1 MAIISDGLDNLKTVL
16 VYHTAFPG
24 KGIGWAND
32 QIAIIPAGWMIDNH
46 PTTHWTF
53 FWYPDQDS
61 KDPPLERINF
71 FKLKDLMNFVKITY
85 EALLDMETPIEK
97 QDRPKVQE
105 EVEAMPGWMTLTSN
119 WVDQAFEKA
128 IETDHENEYIA
139 EFLKLQKKSTP
150 AAKYGRSEKGKLSQ
164 KKYRQSETGKDNS
177 DERRVVKNDRN
188 KKFNAVRDW
197 LEANPGKTLYDL
209 PAGML
214 DT

>member
-1 MAIISDGLDNLKTVL
+1 MAIISDGLDDLKTVV

-32 QIAIIPAGWMIDNH
+32 QIAIIPAGWMIENH
-46 PTTHWTF
+46 PTTHWAF

-61 KDPPLERINF
+61 EDPALERINF
-71 FKLKDLMNFVKITY
+71 FKLKDLMSFVKITY
-85 EALLDMETPIEK
+85 EALLDMETPPEK
-97 QDRPKVQE
+97 QNRPK
-105 EVEAMPGWMTLTSN
+105 EVEDLPGWRILTPQ
-119 WVDQAFEKA
+119 WIDEAFERA

-139 EFLKLQKKSTP
+139 EFLKVQKKSTP

-164 KKYRQSETGKDNS
+164 KKYRQSDTGKDKS
-177 DERRVVKNDRN
+177 EERRVVKNDRN

-197 LEANPGKTLYDL
+197 LEANPEKTIYDL

-214 DT
+214 D

>member
-1 MAIISDGLDNLKTVL
+1 MAIISDGLDDLKTVV

-32 QIAIIPAGWMIDNH
+32 QIAIIPAGWMIENH
-46 PTTHWTF
+46 PTTHWAF

-61 KDPPLERINF
+61 EDPALERINF
-71 FKLKDLMNFVKITY
+71 FKLKDLMSFVKITY
-85 EALLDMETPIEK
+85 EALLDMETPPEK
-97 QDRPKVQE
+97 QNRPK
-105 EVEAMPGWMTLTSN
+105 EVEDLPGWRILTPQ
-119 WVDQAFEKA
+119 WIAEAFERA

-139 EFLKLQKKSTP
+139 EFLKVQKKSTP

-164 KKYRQSETGKDNS
+164 KKYRQSDTGKDKS
-177 DERRVVKNDRN
+177 EERRVVKNDRN

-197 LEANPGKTLYDL
+197 LEANPEKTIYDL

-214 DT
+214 D

>member
-1 MAIISDGLDNLKTVL
+1 MAIISDGLDDLKTVV

-32 QIAIIPAGWMIDNH
+32 QIAIIPAGWMIENH
-46 PTTHWTF
+46 PTTHWAF

-61 KDPPLERINF
+61 EDPALERINF
-71 FKLKDLMNFVKITY
+71 FKLKDLMSFVKITY
-85 EALLDMETPIEK
+85 EALLDMENPPEK
-97 QDRPKVQE
+97 QNRPK
-105 EVEAMPGWMTLTSN
+105 EVEDLPGWRILTPQ
-119 WVDQAFEKA
+119 WIDEAFERA

-139 EFLKLQKKSTP
+139 EFLKVQKKSTP

-164 KKYRQSETGKDNS
+164 KKYRQSDTGKDKS
-177 DERRVVKNDRN
+177 EERRVVKNDRN

-197 LEANPGKTLYDL
+197 LEANPEKTIYDL

-214 DT
+214 D

>member
-1 MAIISDGLDNLKTVL
+1 MAIISDGLDNLKTVV

-32 QIAIIPAGWMIDNH
+32 QIAIIPAGWMIENH
-46 PTTHWTF
+46 PTTHWAF

-61 KDPPLERINF
+61 EDPALERINF
-71 FKLKDLMNFVKITY
+71 FKLKDLMSFVKITY
-85 EALLDMETPIEK
+85 EALLDMETPPEK
-97 QDRPKVQE
+97 QNRPK
-105 EVEAMPGWMTLTSN
+105 EVEDLPGWRILTPQ
-119 WVDQAFEKA
+119 WIDEAFERA

-139 EFLKLQKKSTP
+139 EFLKVQKKSTP

-164 KKYRQSETGKDNS
+164 KKYRQSDTGKDKS
-177 DERRVVKNDRN
+177 EERRVVKNDRN

-197 LEANPGKTLYDL
+197 LEANPEKTIYDL

-214 DT
+214 D

>member
-1 MAIISDGLDNLKTVL
+1 MAIISDGLDDLKTVV

-32 QIAIIPAGWMIDNH
+32 QIAIIPAGWMIENL
-46 PTTHWTF
+46 PTTHWAF

-61 KDPPLERINF
+61 EDPALERINF
-71 FKLKDLMNFVKITY
+71 FKLKDLMSFVKITY
-85 EALLDMETPIEK
+85 EALLDMETPPEK
-97 QDRPKVQE
+97 QNRPK
-105 EVEAMPGWMTLTSN
+105 EVEDLPGWRILTPQ
-119 WVDQAFEKA
+119 WIDEAFERA

-139 EFLKLQKKSTP
+139 EFLKVQKKSTP

-164 KKYRQSETGKDNS
+164 KKYRQSDTGKDKS
-177 DERRVVKNDRN
+177 EERRVVKNDRN

-197 LEANPGKTLYDL
+197 LEANPEKTIYDL

-214 DT
+214 D

>member
-1 MAIISDGLDNLKTVL
+1 MAIISDGLDDLKTVV

-32 QIAIIPAGWMIDNH
+32 QIAIIPAGWMIENH
-46 PTTHWTF
+46 PTTHWAF

-61 KDPPLERINF
+61 EDPALERINF
-71 FKLKDLMNFVKITY
+71 FKLKDLMSFVKITY
-85 EALLDMETPIEK
+85 EALLDMETPPEK
-97 QDRPKVQE
+97 QNRPK
-105 EVEAMPGWMTLTSN
+105 EVEDLPGWRILTPQ
-119 WVDQAFEKA
+119 WLDEAFERA

-139 EFLKLQKKSTP
+139 EFLKVQKKSTP

-164 KKYRQSETGKDNS
+164 KKYRQSDTGKDKS
-177 DERRVVKNDRN
+177 EERRVVKNDRN

-197 LEANPGKTLYDL
+197 LEANPEKTIYDL

-214 DT
+214 D